1 MRRIKRISI
10 LFTTVAMMASCTTI
24 SYVPKVS
31 LDVSPKTVN
40 KVVQVE
46 KFIDSSPIKDK
57 KTPFLGLSVTNAEA
71 LPNGLDIE
79 VTNAIVSDFSINGV
93 FKQISRK
100 VENPDYIIKGEI
112 KKFSG
117 KSVLNN
123 FAKIT
128 MITSLTA
135 VIVAPI
141 LNEPLIELGA
151 TPILTWYFGLPV
163 SKNTADVE
171 IVMSLY
177 DKNNN
182 LINTYYGKANDKI
195 STSMYKNKMLAVPS
209 LTNKTFSTAIMQ
221 IREQILND
229 IIKLNKD

>member
-1 MRRIKRISI
+1 MKRIKRISI
-10 LFTTVAMMASCTTI
+10 LFTTAILIASCTTI

-46 KFIDSSPIKDK
+46 KFIDSSPIEDK
-57 KTPFLGLSVTNAEA
+57 KTPFLGLSVTNAES

-79 VTNAIVSDFSINGV
+79 VTNAVVSDFSINGV
-93 FKQISRK
+93 FKQTSRK
-100 VENPDYIIKGEI
+100 VDNPDYIIKGEI
-112 KKFSG
+112 IKFNG
-117 KSVLNN
+117 RSVLNT

-128 MITSLTA
+128 MFTSLTA
-135 VIVAPI
+135 IVVAPI

-151 TPILTWYFGLPV
+151 APILTWYFGLPV
-163 SKNTADVE
+163 TKNTSEIE
-171 IVMSLY
+171 IVISLY
-177 DKNNN
+177 DKNNT
-182 LINTYYGKANDKI
+182 LIKTYSGKANDKI

-209 LTNKTFSTAIMQ
+209 LTNKMFSTAIMQ

-229 IIKLNKD
+229 ITTLNKE